1 MFVSLQFKLELK
13 KEDKEKLI
21 RLMRKQS
28 SAIRVAYNMLKELE
42 KEKTKNPH
50 AQIYH
55 RLRQLFPELPTKYI
69 DSAIYKAK
77 QYPTDKP
84 VVFGSKK
91 LFEKLCK
98 NHLTGKTREELK
110 KQWRELRQ
118 GTLISIGSRHEA
130 VKGNLLLRFMEL
142 DGKLHL
148 RITTGNREFIYAKVL
163 REPSNSKDKW
173 LTFMAMLLESW
184 QTQNYFAY
192 TVELKLRDGETY
204 GSVSFELPTPEVKY
218 TKENGVIAIDTN
230 ASPIHLAIAEV
241 SKTGE
246 LLSYQTISLHH
257 LLGLSQNSKDH
268 QEWILAHQLLDLA
281 IQKGKAIAVEN
292 LKKLKKGMRGDGK
305 ATLRKRL
312 HQWNAKKFL
321 QKLKRV
327 AMLKGVEVIE
337 VNPAYTSVIGML
349 KYAPQL
355 SIDKDIAGAYVIGR
369 RALGFKED
377 TPENYEKLLKDRTYL
392 EFALKR
398 YEEREKELR
407 ELLEKETNQY
417 KRNALKSELRSV
429 ENSKKLLTHLVQSLQ
444 SESSSCEGTYGR
456 NPEQGRVT
464 KTTLQSAWQ
473 VLKVALLFPI
483 LGKVLPRDLSPLK
496 PVLVEGVW
504 DRVRSRLVPL
514 EAGGTVPTRDFQNSL
529 KDDKAQVSKRAR
541 AFLSLSMP
549 SFIISSERQ

>member
-1 MFVSLQFKLELK
+1 
-13 KEDKEKLI
+13 
-21 RLMRKQS
+21 
-28 SAIRVAYNMLKELE
+28 
-42 KEKTKNPH
+42 
-50 AQIYH
+50 
-55 RLRQLFPELPTKYI
+55 
-69 DSAIYKAK
+69 
-77 QYPTDKP
+77 
-84 VVFGSKK
+84 
-91 LFEKLCK
+91 
-98 NHLTGKTREELK
+98 
-110 KQWRELRQ
+110 
-118 GTLISIGSRHEA
+118 
-130 VKGNLLLRFMEL
+130 MEL

-173 LTFMAMLLESW
+173 LIFMTMLLESW
-184 QTQNYFAY
+184 QTKKYFAY
-192 TVELKLRDGETY
+192 TVELKLGDGEVY

-257 LLGLSQNSKDH
+257 LLGLSQNTKDH
-268 QEWILAHQLLDLA
+268 QEWILAHQIVDLA
-281 IQKGKAIAVEN
+281 IEKGKAIAIEN
-292 LKKLKKGMRGDGK
+292 LKKLKKGVRGDGK
-305 ATLRKRL
+305 AKLRKRL

-349 KYAPQL
+349 KYVPQL
-355 SIDKDIAGAYVIGR
+355 SIDKDVAGAYVIGR

-377 TPENYEKLLKDRTYL
+377 MPENYEKLLKDKAYL

-398 YEEREKELR
+398 YEERKKELKELIEKESN
-407 ELLEKETNQY
+407 EY
-417 KRNALKSELRSV
+417 KRNALESELRSV
-429 ENSKKLLTHLVQSLQ
+429 ENSKKLLTHLIQSLQ
-444 SESSSCEGTYGR
+444 SESSSCEGANGR
-456 NPEQGRVT
+456 NPEQGRVA

-504 DRVRSRLVPL
+504 DRVRRSNGLVPL
-514 EAGGTVPTRDFQNSL
+514 ETGGTVPTRDF
-529 KDDKAQVSKRAR
+529 
-541 AFLSLSMP
+541 
-549 SFIISSERQ
+549 

>member
-21 RLMRKQS
+21 KLMRKQS

-50 AQIYH
+50 TQIYQ

-77 QYPTDKP
+77 QYPTDKQ
-84 VVFGSKK
+84 VVFGSRR

-98 NHLTGKTREELK
+98 NHLTGKAREKLK
-110 KQWRELRQ
+110 KQWKEQRQ
-118 GTLISIGSRHEA
+118 GTLISIGSKA
-130 VKGNLLLRFMEL
+130 DKGNRLTRFEDL
-142 DGKLHL
+142 NGQLHL

-184 QTQNYFAY
+184 QTKNYFAY
-192 TVELKLRDGETY
+192 TVELKLRDGEVC
-204 GSVSFELPTPEVKY
+204 GSVSFEIPTPEVRY

-230 ASPIHLAIAEV
+230 ASPIHLAIAEI

-257 LLGLSQNSKDH
+257 LLGLSQNSKDQ
-268 QEWILAHQLLDLA
+268 QEWILAHRIVDLA

-292 LKKLKKGMRGDGK
+292 LKKLKRGRKGDGK
-305 ATLRKRL
+305 AKLRKIL
-312 HQWNAKKFL
+312 YQWNVKKFL
-321 QKLKRV
+321 QKLKRI
-327 AMLKGVEVIE
+327 AILKGVEVVE

-355 SIDKDIAGAYVIGR
+355 NIDKDIAGAYVIGR

-377 TPENYEKLLKDRTYL
+377 MPENYEKLLKDKAYL

-398 YEEREKELR
+398 YEEREKELK
-407 ELLEKETNQY
+407 ELLEKEGSEY

-429 ENSKKLLTHLVQSLQ
+429 ENARKLLANFIQSLQ
-444 SESSSCEGTYGR
+444 SESSSCKGANGR
-456 NPEQGRVT
+456 NPEQGRVA
-464 KTTLQSAWQ
+464 KITLQSAWQ

-483 LGKVLPRDLSPLK
+483 LGRIPPRDLSPLK

-514 EAGGTVPTRDFQNSL
+514 EAGGTVPIRD
-529 KDDKAQVSKRAR
+529 V
-541 AFLSLSMP
+541 
-549 SFIISSERQ
+549 

>member
-21 RLMRKQS
+21 KLIRRQS
-28 SAIRVAYNMLKELE
+28 SAIRMAYNMLKRLE

-84 VVFGSKK
+84 VVFGGKR

-98 NHLTGKTREELK
+98 NHLTGKLRERLK

-118 GTLISIGSRHEA
+118 GTLISIGSKA
-130 VKGNLLLRFMEL
+130 DKGNRLTRFEDL
-142 DGKLHL
+142 NGQLHL

-173 LTFMAMLLESW
+173 ITFMAMLLESW
-184 QTQNYFAY
+184 QTQSYFPY
-192 TVELKLRDGETY
+192 TVELKLKNGEVY
-204 GSVSFELPTPEVKY
+204 GSVSFKIPTPEVKY

-230 ASPIHLAIAEV
+230 ASPIHLAMAEV
-241 SKTGE
+241 SETGE
-246 LLSYQTISLHH
+246 LVSYQTISLHH

-268 QEWILAHQLLDLA
+268 QEWILAHQIVDLA
-281 IQKGKAIAVEN
+281 IQKNKAIAVEN
-292 LKKLKKGMRGDGK
+292 LKKLNKEKRGDGK
-305 ATLRKRL
+305 AELRKRL

-327 AMLKGVEVIE
+327 ARVKGVEILE
-337 VNPAYTSVIGML
+337 VHPAYTSIIGMI

-355 SIDKDIAGAYVIGR
+355 NIDKDIAGAYVIGR

-377 TPENYEKLLKDRTYL
+377 MPENYEKLLKDKAYL

-398 YEEREKELR
+398 YEKREEELRKLIEKESN
-407 ELLEKETNQY
+407 EY
-417 KRNALKSELRSV
+417 KRNALKSELWKV
-429 ENSKKLLTHLVQSLQ
+429 EYAKELLTNLIQNLQ
-444 SESSSCEGTYGR
+444 SESSSCEGAYGR
-456 NPEQGRVT
+456 NPEHGET
-464 KTTLQSAWQ
+464 KKVSQSAWQ
-473 VLKVALLFPI
+473 VLRVALLFPI
-483 LGKVLPRDLSPLK
+483 LGKVLPRDLSLLK
-496 PVLVEGVW
+496 PLLVEGAW
-504 DRVRSRLVPL
+504 DRVRSGSAPL
-514 EAGGTVPTRDFQNSL
+514 EVGGASR
-529 KDDKAQVSKRAR
+529 
-541 AFLSLSMP
+541 
-549 SFIISSERQ
+549 

>member
-1 MFVSLQFKLELK
+1 MFVSLQFKLELI
-13 KEDKEKLI
+13 KEDKEKLTK
-21 RLMRKQS
+21 LMRKQS
-28 SAIRVAYNMLKELE
+28 SAIRTAYNMLKELE
-42 KEKTKNPH
+42 REKTKNPH
-50 AQIYH
+50 AQIYQ

-84 VVFGSKK
+84 VVFGSKR

-98 NHLTGKTREELK
+98 NHLTGKAREKLK

-118 GTLISIGSRHEA
+118 GTLISIGSKHEA

-148 RITTGNREFIYAKVL
+148 RITTGKREFVYAKVL
-163 REPSNSKDKW
+163 REPSNTKDKW
-173 LTFMAMLLESW
+173 LTFIAMLLESW

-192 TVELKLRDGETY
+192 TVELKLRDGEVY
-204 GSVSFELPTPEVKY
+204 GSVSFEIPTPEVKY

-230 ASPIHLAIAEV
+230 ASPLHLAVAEV

-246 LLSYQTISLHH
+246 LVSYQTISLHN

-268 QEWILAHQLLDLA
+268 QEWILAHQIVDLA
-281 IQKGKAIAVEN
+281 IQKNKAIAIEN
-292 LKKLKKGMRGDGK
+292 LKKLKKGRRGDGK
-305 ATLRKRL
+305 AKLRKIL
-312 HQWNAKKFL
+312 YQWNAKKFL

-337 VNPAYTSVIGML
+337 VNPAYTSIIGML

-377 TPENYEKLLKDRTYL
+377 TPENYEKLLKDKAYL

-407 ELLEKETNQY
+407 ELIEKESNEY

-429 ENSKKLLTHLVQSLQ
+429 ENARKLLANFLQSLQ
-444 SESSSCEGTYGR
+444 SESSSCEGAYGR
-456 NPEQGRVT
+456 NPERGRVAR
-464 KTTLQSAWQ
+464 TTLQSAWQ

-483 LGKVLPRDLSPLK
+483 LGRVLPRDLSPLK

-504 DRVRSRLVPL
+504 DRVRCSNGLVPL
-514 EAGGTVPTRDFQNSL
+514 EAGGTVPIRDF
-529 KDDKAQVSKRAR
+529 
-541 AFLSLSMP
+541 
-549 SFIISSERQ
+549 

>member
-13 KEDKEKLI
+13 REDKEKLI
-21 RLMRKQS
+21 KFMRKQS

-84 VVFGSKK
+84 VVFGGKR

-98 NHLTGKTREELK
+98 NHLTGKVRERLK

-118 GTLISIGSRHEA
+118 GTLISIGSKSDR
-130 VKGNLLLRFMEL
+130 GNRLTRFEDL
-142 DGKLHL
+142 NGQLHL
-148 RITTGNREFIYAKVL
+148 RITIGNREFIYAKVL

-173 LTFMAMLLESW
+173 ITFMIMLLESW

-192 TVELKLRDGETY
+192 TVELKLKEGEIY
-204 GSVSFELPTPEVKY
+204 GSVSFEIPTPKVKY
-218 TKENGVIAIDTN
+218 TRENGVIAIDTN

-292 LKKLKKGMRGDGK
+292 LKKLKKGKRGDGK
-305 ATLRKRL
+305 ATLRKIL
-312 HQWNAKKFL
+312 HNWNAKKFL

-327 AMLKGVEVIE
+327 AMLKGVEVVE
-337 VNPAYTSVIGML
+337 VHPAYTSIIGML

-369 RALGFKED
+369 RALGFRED
-377 TPENYEKLLKDRTYL
+377 MPENYERLLKDKVYL

-398 YEEREKELR
+398 YEEREKELT
-407 ELLEKETNQY
+407 ELIEKEGNQY
-417 KRNALKSELRSV
+417 KRNALESGAKTVKNAKE
-429 ENSKKLLTHLVQSLQ
+429 LLTNLIQSLQ
-444 SESSSCEGTYGR
+444 SEPSGCEGANGR
-456 NPEQGRVT
+456 NPEQGET
-464 KTTLQSAWQ
+464 KKVSQVAWQ

-496 PVLVEGVW
+496 PLLVEGVW
-504 DRVRSRLVPL
+504 DRVRNRLVPL
-514 EAGGTVPTRDFQNSL
+514 EAGGASR
-529 KDDKAQVSKRAR
+529 
-541 AFLSLSMP
+541 
-549 SFIISSERQ
+549 

>member
-13 KEDKEKLI
+13 REDKEKLI
-21 RLMRKQS
+21 KLMRKQS
-28 SAIRVAYNMLKELE
+28 SAIRVAYNMLEKLE

-50 AQIYH
+50 AQIYQ

-84 VVFGSKK
+84 VVFGGKR

-98 NHLTGKTREELK
+98 NHLIGKLRERLK

-118 GTLISIGSRHEA
+118 GTLVNIGSKSD
-130 VKGNLLLRFMEL
+130 KGNRLTRFEDL
-142 DGKLHL
+142 KGQLHL

-173 LTFMAMLLESW
+173 ITFMAMLLESW
-184 QTQNYFAY
+184 QTKNYFPY
-192 TVELKLRDGETY
+192 TVELKLRDGEVY
-204 GSVSFELPTPEVKY
+204 GSVSFEIPTPKVKH

-257 LLGLSQNSKDH
+257 LLGLSQNSKEH
-268 QEWILAHQLLDLA
+268 QEWILAHRIVDFA
-281 IQKGKAIAVEN
+281 IQRNKAIAIEN
-292 LKKLKKGMRGDGK
+292 LKKLRKGKRGDGK
-305 ATLRKRL
+305 AKLRKIL
-312 HQWNAKKFL
+312 HNWNAKKFL

-377 TPENYEKLLKDRTYL
+377 MPENYEKLLKDKAYL
-392 EFALKR
+392 DFALKR
-398 YEEREKELR
+398 YEEREKELV
-407 ELLEKETNQY
+407 ELIEKESNEY
-417 KRNALKSELRSV
+417 KRNALKSELRNV
-429 ENSKKLLTHLVQSLQ
+429 QNAKKVLTHLIQSLQ
-444 SESSSCEGTYGR
+444 SESSSCEGAYGR
-456 NPEQGRVT
+456 NPEQGRVAKT
-464 KTTLQSAWQ
+464 TTLQSAWQ

-483 LGKVLPRDLSPLK
+483 LGRVLPRDLSPLK
-496 PVLVEGVW
+496 PLLVEGVW
-504 DRVRSRLVPL
+504 DRVRSRLVPF
-514 EAGGTVPTRDFQNSL
+514 EAGGTVPIRDF
-529 KDDKAQVSKRAR
+529 
-541 AFLSLSMP
+541 
-549 SFIISSERQ
+549 

>member
-21 RLMRKQS
+21 KLMRKQS
-28 SAIRVAYNMLKELE
+28 SAIRVAYNMLRDLE

-50 AQIYH
+50 AQIYQ

-84 VVFGSKK
+84 VVFGGKR

-98 NHLTGKTREELK
+98 NHLIGKERERLK

-118 GTLISIGSRHEA
+118 GTLISIGSKA
-130 VKGNLLLRFMEL
+130 DKGNRLTRFEDL
-142 DGKLHL
+142 NGQLHI
-148 RITTGNREFIYAKVL
+148 RITIGNREFIYAKVL
-163 REPSNSKDKW
+163 REPSNNKDKW
-173 LTFMAMLLESW
+173 ITFMAMLLESW

-192 TVELKLRDGETY
+192 TVELKLRDGEVY
-204 GSVSFELPTPEVKY
+204 GNVSFELPTPKVKY

-257 LLGLSQNSKDH
+257 LLGLSQDSKDH
-268 QEWILAHQLLDLA
+268 QEWILAHQIVDLA
-281 IQKGKAIAVEN
+281 IQKGKAIAIEN
-292 LKKLKKGMRGDGK
+292 LKKLKKGVRGDGK
-305 ATLRKRL
+305 AKLRKRL

-327 AMLKGVEVIE
+327 AILKGVEVIE

-377 TPENYEKLLKDRTYL
+377 MPENYEKLLKDRAYL

-398 YEEREKELR
+398 YEEREKKLTELV
-407 ELLEKETNQY
+407 EKETNEY
-417 KRNALKSELRSV
+417 KRNAIKSELKNV
-429 ENSKKLLTHLVQSLQ
+429 QNSKKLLTNFIQSLQ
-444 SESSSCEGTYGR
+444 SESISCEGANGR
-456 NPEQGRVT
+456 NSGQGET
-464 KTTLQSAWQ
+464 KKVSQSAWQ

-483 LGKVLPRDLSPLK
+483 LGKVLPRDISPLK
-496 PVLVEGVW
+496 PILVEGAW
-504 DRVRSRLVPL
+504 DRVRSRSAPL
-514 EAGGTVPTRDFQNSL
+514 EVGGASQ
-529 KDDKAQVSKRAR
+529 
-541 AFLSLSMP
+541 
-549 SFIISSERQ
+549 

>member
-1 MFVSLQFKLELK
+1 
-13 KEDKEKLI
+13 
-21 RLMRKQS
+21 MRKQS
-28 SAIRVAYNMLKELE
+28 SAIRVVYNMLKELE

-55 RLRQLFPELPTKYI
+55 KLRQLFPDLPTKYI

-84 VVFGSKK
+84 VVFGGKR

-98 NHLTGKTREELK
+98 NHLTRKAREKLK

-118 GTLISIGSRHEA
+118 GTLVAIGSKHKTA
-130 VKGNLLLRFMEL
+130 QGNLLLRFMEL

-148 RITTGNREFIYAKVL
+148 RISTGNREFIYAKVL

-184 QTQNYFAY
+184 QTKNYFAY
-192 TVELKLRDGETY
+192 TVELKLREGDVY
-204 GSVSFELPTPEVKY
+204 GSVSFELPTPEVRY

-230 ASPIHLAIAEV
+230 ASPIHLAVAEV
-241 SKTGE
+241 SKAGE

-268 QEWILAHQLLDLA
+268 QEWILAYRIVDLA

-292 LKKLKKGMRGDGK
+292 LKKLKKGKRGDGK
-305 ATLRKRL
+305 AKLRKRL
-312 HQWNAKKFL
+312 HHWNAKKFL
-321 QKLKRV
+321 QRLKRV
-327 AMLKGVEVIE
+327 AMLKGVEIVEI
-337 VNPAYTSVIGML
+337 NPAYTSIIGML

-355 SIDKDIAGAYVIGR
+355 SIDKDTASAYVIGR

-377 TPENYEKLLKDRTYL
+377 MPENYEKLLKDKAYL

-398 YEEREKELR
+398 YGEREKELR
-407 ELLEKETNQY
+407 ELIEEETNQY
-417 KRNALKSELRSV
+417 KRNALESELRSV
-429 ENSKKLLTHLVQSLQ
+429 GNAKKLLVNLIQSLQ
-444 SESSSCEGTYGR
+444 SEPSSCEGANGR
-456 NPEQGRVT
+456 NSE
-464 KTTLQSAWQ
+464 AWQ

-483 LGKVLPRDLSPLK
+483 LGRVLPRDLSPLK

-504 DRVRSRLVPL
+504 DRVRRSNGLVPF
-514 EAGGTVPTRDFQNSL
+514 EAGGTVPMRDF
-529 KDDKAQVSKRAR
+529 
-541 AFLSLSMP
+541 
-549 SFIISSERQ
+549 

>member
-1 MFVSLQFKLELK
+1 MFISLQFKLGLK
-13 KEDKEKLI
+13 KKDKEKLI
-21 RLMRKQS
+21 KLMRMQS
-28 SAIRVAYNMLKELE
+28 SAIRTAYNILRELE
-42 KEKTKNPH
+42 KGKAKNPH
-50 AQIYH
+50 TQIYH

-84 VVFGSKK
+84 VVFGGRR

-98 NHLTGKTREELK
+98 NHFSGKAREKLK

-118 GTLISIGSRHEA
+118 GTLISIGSKA
-130 VKGNLLLRFMEL
+130 DKGNRLARFEDL
-142 DGKLHL
+142 NGQLHL

-173 LTFMAMLLESW
+173 ITFMVMLLESW

-192 TVELKLRDGETY
+192 TVELKLRDGEVY
-204 GSVSFELPTPEVKY
+204 GSVSFEIPTPEVKY
-218 TKENGVIAIDTN
+218 TKENGVIAVDTN

-246 LLSYQTISLHH
+246 LLSYQTINLHH

-268 QEWILAHQLLDLA
+268 QEWILAHKIVDLA

-305 ATLRKRL
+305 ATLRKIL
-312 HQWNAKKFL
+312 HNWNAKKFL

-327 AMLKGVEVIE
+327 AMLKGVEVVE
-337 VNPAYTSVIGML
+337 VHPAYTSVIGML

-355 SIDKDIAGAYVIGR
+355 NVDKDVAGAYVIGR

-377 TPENYEKLLKDRTYL
+377 MPENYEKLLKDRAYL

-398 YEEREKELR
+398 YEEREKELV
-407 ELLEKETNQY
+407 ELIEKESNEY
-417 KRNALKSELRSV
+417 KRNALESELRSV
-429 ENSKKLLTHLVQSLQ
+429 EDAKKVLTHLVQSLR
-444 SESSSCEGTYGR
+444 SELSSCEGAYGR
-456 NPEQGRVT
+456 NPEQGRVA

-514 EAGGTVPTRDFQNSL
+514 EAGGTVPMRDF
-529 KDDKAQVSKRAR
+529 
-541 AFLSLSMP
+541 
-549 SFIISSERQ
+549 